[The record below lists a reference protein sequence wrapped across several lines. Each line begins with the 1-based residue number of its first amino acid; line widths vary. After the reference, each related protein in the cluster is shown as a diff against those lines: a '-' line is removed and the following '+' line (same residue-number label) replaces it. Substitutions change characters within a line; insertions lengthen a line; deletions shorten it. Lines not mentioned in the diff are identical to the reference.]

1 MILVQAQEDPSM
13 LPMILMVLGLIL
25 FFYFTSI
32 RPQQKKAKESKRF
45 QDAMA
50 KGQKVVTEGGIHG
63 SIVKTEEDT
72 VTIEIES
79 GARFKLEKDQISNDR
94 TALRYKK

>member
-1 MILVQAQEDPSM
+1 
-13 LPMILMVLGLIL
+13 
-25 FFYFTSI
+25 
-32 RPQQKKAKESKRF
+32 
-45 QDAMA
+45 MA

-94 TALRYKK
+94 TALRYKIRMKSISKAVIIKVFYAFTFLIILVAKRPGWNLYF